1 MQYTRLMVPVAGI
14 TAMVMAI
21 RLDIMVGADS
31 RAGAEVTTGGAV
43 DIIMIE
49 PIVSSDLP
57 QIRSAS

>member
-1 MQYTRLMVPVAGI
+1 MVPVAGI